1 MSREIK
7 FRAWDKEDK
16 KMWRVVSITESIWGD
31 CEEAHIRIC
40 ESHENPSKKETD
52 VRMSVDYELMQYT
65 GLKDKNGKE
74 IFEGDIIYW
83 EINNGVGIESYTA
96 VVKWSE
102 NLVEEGWNQ
111 TYKWLVGYTGDYYR
125 GSYDELSTPA
135 AYNDALQ
142 IIGNIYENPELLEE
156 TA

>member
-7 FRAWDKEDK
+7 FRAFIKHLQIMVKIE
-16 KMWRVVSITESIWGD
+16 
-31 CEEAHIRIC
+31 
-40 ESHENPSKKETD
+40 
-52 VRMSVDYELMQYT
+52 SVDFITKMVEVDLTGGEGDTTWFTFENVELVQYT
-65 GLKDKNGKE
+65 SLKDKNGRE
-74 IFEGDIIYW
+74 VYEGDIIYW

-96 VVKWSE
+96 IVKWSE
-102 NLVEEGWNQ
+102 NLVEEGWSQ
-111 TYKWLVGYTGDYYR
+111 TYKWLVGYTGNYYR

-142 IIGNIYENPELLEE
+142 IMGNIYENPELMEG

>member
-7 FRAWDKEDK
+7 FRAWDKNSEYMHSNVQSGVYEDPDE
-16 KMWRVVSITESIWGD
+16 WTEFNTVLGL
-31 CEEAHIRIC
+31 ERFE
-40 ESHENPSKKETD
+40 
-52 VRMSVDYELMQYT
+52 VMQYT

-74 IFEGDIIYW
+74 IYEGDIIYW
-83 EINNGVGIESYTA
+83 EIDNGVGIESYTA
-96 VVKWSE
+96 IVKWSE

-111 TYKWLVGYTGDYYR
+111 TYKWLVGYTENYYR

-142 IIGNIYENPELLEE
+142 IIGNIYENPELLEA

>member
-7 FRAWDKEDK
+7 FRAFIKHLQILVK
-16 KMWRVVSITESIWGD
+16 IESIDFITKMVEVDLTGGEGD
-31 CEEAHIRIC
+31 TTWFTF
-40 ESHENPSKKETD
+40 EN
-52 VRMSVDYELMQYT
+52 VELVQYT

-83 EINNGVGIESYTA
+83 EIDNGVGIESYTA
-96 VVKWSE
+96 IVKWSE
-102 NLVEEGWNQ
+102 SLVEEGWNQ
-111 TYKWLVGYTGDYYR
+111 TYKWLVGYTGNYYC

-142 IIGNIYENPELLEE
+142 ITGNIYENPELLEG